1 MTSGRGISKN
11 IVHYRHPMLL
21 LHPRSIVILDFGGQY
36 AHLIANRIRKLGA
49 FAEIHEAST
58 PADELKEAAGIILS
72 GGPQSV
78 YDEDSPQAD
87 PKIFELGIPVLGIC
101 YGHQWMAQALGGS
114 VKEGKTKEYG
124 YSELKVA
131 GEASAL
137 LRDLKKHFTVWM
149 SHGDEVAEL
158 PKGFVT
164 TGSSDDCKNAAMAD
178 PEKKFFGLQF
188 HPEVHHT
195 ELGQQ
200 ILQNFTDQCIHDA
213 WEPEN
218 ALEAL
223 KEEIKKEVGDRNVF
237 ILVSGGVDSTVAC
250 TLLNTTLGAERVYG
264 LLIDHGL
271 MRKNEIHG
279 VQDSFA
285 TLGWTNLHVEDAST
299 MFLEKLKGVTDPEEK
314 RRIIGEAFVDA
325 QAEVA
330 KRLKLDG
337 PNWMLGQGTIYPDTI
352 ETGGTQHSDRIKTHH
367 NRVEAIEKMIK
378 EGKVIE
384 PLKEFYKDEVRELG
398 ERLGLPHHL
407 VQRHPFPGP
416 GLGVRIIC
424 ADEPNAMDKKKE
436 NEIKV
441 ASKMYEFRTLP
452 IRSVGVQ
459 GDSRSYKHPL
469 AIFLKKPFDDFIS
482 MQGMATALPNT
493 HPQINRVL
501 LCTSH
506 GPSDAPAGEGVP
518 EFNFTKTT
526 ITRDTADL
534 LREADHI
541 VYKEIQETGLEG
553 KIWQF
558 PVVLI
563 PVGAEEGGRSI
574 VLRPVESEE
583 AMTANAFGLSK
594 EFLDKVTKDLLKLD
608 GIDMVF
614 YDVTNKPPA
623 TIEWE

>member
-1 MTSGRGISKN
+1 M
-11 IVHYRHPMLL
+11 PL
-21 LHPRSIVILDFGGQY
+21 LHPQSIVILDFGGQY
-36 AHLIANRIRKLGA
+36 AHLIANRARRLGA
-49 FAEIHEAST
+49 FAEIHEADT
-58 PADELKEAAGIILS
+58 AADEIKEAAGIILS

-78 YDEDSPQAD
+78 YDEKSPQAD

-101 YGHQWMAQALGGS
+101 YGHQWMAQALGGK

-124 YSELKVA
+124 YSELKLTDD
-131 GEASAL
+131 ASAL
-137 LRDLKKHFTVWM
+137 LKDLKKHFTVWM
-149 SHGDEVAEL
+149 SHGDEVSEL
-158 PKGFVT
+158 PKGFVI
-164 TGSSDDCKNAAMAD
+164 TGSSEDCKTAAMAD
-178 PEKKFFGLQF
+178 PKRKFFGLQF

-195 ELGQQ
+195 EFGQQ
-200 ILQNFTDQCIHDA
+200 ILQHFIDQCIYKP
-213 WEPEN
+213 WKPES
-218 ALEAL
+218 LIESL
-223 KEEIKKEVGDRNVF
+223 KEEIEAQVGDRNVF

-250 TLLNTTLGAERVYG
+250 TLLNTILGTERVYG

-271 MRKNEIHG
+271 MRKNE
-279 VQDSFA
+279 VQAVSDSFEN
-285 TLGWTNLHVEDAST
+285 LGWTNLHVEDASA
-299 MFLEKLKGVTDPEEK
+299 MFLGKLKGVTDPEEK

-352 ETGGTQHSDRIKTHH
+352 ETGGTQHADRIKTHH
-367 NRVEAIEKMIK
+367 NRVDAIEKMIK

-398 ERLGLPHHL
+398 ECLGLPHRL

-424 ADEPNAMDKKKE
+424 ADEPNPMNKEKE
-436 NEIKV
+436 NKIRV
-441 ASKMYEFRTLP
+441 ASKMYKFRTLP

-469 AIFLKKPFDDFIS
+469 AIFLSKPFNDLKA
-482 MQGMATALPNT
+482 MHGMATALPNT

-501 LCTSH
+501 VCTSH
-506 GPSDAPAGEGVP
+506 GPPDAPGGEGVP
-518 EFNFTKTT
+518 EIAFTKTT

-541 VYKEIQETGLEG
+541 IYKEIQETGLEG

-563 PVGAEEGGRSI
+563 PVGAKEGNHSI
-574 VLRPVESEE
+574 VLRPVESQE
-583 AMTANAFGLSK
+583 AMTANAFELNK
-594 EFLDKVTKDLLKLD
+594 EFLDKVTKDLLELD